1 MQNFKRSKKPDMLSD
16 YELSQQLNQLL
27 DWVDLS
33 QNAKELLIEVSA
45 RMEFANHT
53 APLFPQADRAENVAI
68 YFEPAANRPFM
79 DALRYHLEE
88 ALGRDRSEFGQ
99 GNFINKILNLV
110 DRLPAAYFDRST
122 PYCTNFGILIQN
134 VIVQY
139 KPDFSD
145 FRILC
150 FSKVNRGIINAL
162 MINRGD
168 FYPIYIRFDG
178 EPRQLTQEDF
188 LFWSYND
195 VYRDITIDTVSNVI
209 TYNMHRYNTGKTAQY
224 LHEIKE

>member
-68 YFEPAANRPFM
+68 CFETAAKRSLI
-79 DALRYHLEE
+79 DALRHHLGE
-88 ALGRDRSEFGQ
+88 ALGHDRSEFGQ
-99 GNFINKILNLV
+99 GDFIDKILNLL
-110 DRLPAAYFDRST
+110 DRLPAAYFDHST
-122 PYCTNFGILIQN
+122 PYCTNFGILINN

-150 FSKVNRGIINAL
+150 FNKVNHGIINAL

-168 FYPIYIRFDG
+168 FYPFYIRFDG
-178 EPRQLTQEDF
+178 EPRELTQDDF
-188 LFWSYND
+188 LFWDYNE
-195 VYRDITIDTVSNVI
+195 VYHNLDISTLLNTITTHVRRYSTGQMV
-209 TYNMHRYNTGKTAQY
+209 TYTHQ
-224 LHEIKE
+224 IKE

>member
-33 QNAKELLIEVSA
+33 HNAKELLIEVSA
-45 RMEFANHT
+45 RMEFANHM

-68 YFEPAANRPFM
+68 CFETAANRSFM
-79 DALRYHLEE
+79 DALRHHLEE

-99 GNFINKILNLV
+99 GDFINKILNLV
-110 DRLPAAYFDRST
+110 DRLPAVYFDHNT
-122 PYCTNFGILIQN
+122 PYCSNFGILIN
-134 VIVQY
+134 NAIVQY

-150 FSKVNRGIINAL
+150 FSKVNHGVINAL

-168 FYPIYIRFDG
+168 FYPFYIRFDG
-178 EPRQLTQEDF
+178 EPRELTQDDF
-188 LFWSYND
+188 LFWDYNE
-195 VYRDITIDTVSNVI
+195 VYHNLDISTLLNTITTHV
-209 TYNMHRYNTGKTAQY
+209 HRYSTGQMVAYTHQ
-224 LHEIKE
+224 IKE